1 MKTILQKA
9 FYSLVFVVAAQQ
21 SFAQTFLP
29 AIERF
34 SGKKESFLVTAK
46 GDTTKFILDDLD
58 RKKGLIVNVAGK
70 DMSGKKFEYKADQVK
85 FMALAPADF
94 AKLAAFSEGTGSVLR
109 ASKTDFKQI
118 NRDLIFFYQEYLE
131 DKKRTVLVQL
141 VNPGFDNAI
150 RVYSDPFAKQT
161 SGIAVGGI
169 QMTGGMDKSYYVNY
183 NGKTYRLYKKNYTKK
198 FAEFFG
204 NCPEL
209 KAKYKNGAWRDF
221 ASHLFYYDQSCN
233 NSLTKK

>member
-1 MKTILQKA
+1 MKTLLQKA
-9 FYSLVFVVAAQQ
+9 FYSLLFVITVQQ
-21 SFAQTFLP
+21 SNAQTFLP

-34 SGKKESFLVTAK
+34 SGKKEGFLVTTK
-46 GDTTKFILDDLD
+46 GDTTKFLLDDLD
-58 RKKGLIVNVAGK
+58 RKKGLIVNVAGN
-70 DMSGKKFEYKADQVK
+70 DVHGKKFEYKADQIR
-85 FMALAPADF
+85 FLALAPADY
-94 AKLAAFSEGTGSVLR
+94 AKFAAFSEGTGSVLR

-141 VNPGFDNAI
+141 VNPGFDNNI

-161 SGIAVGGI
+161 SGVTVGGV

-183 NGKTYRLYKKNYTKK
+183 NGKTYRLYKKDYDKK
-198 FAEFFG
+198 FKEFFG
-204 NCPEL
+204 NCPEM

-221 ASHLFYYDQSCN
+221 AEHLFLFDQSCN
-233 NSLTKK
+233 NSLSKK